1 MGCALRCLP
10 HCSSSLAPHCSSSLA
25 PTVGPPLPAPHTH
38 HTPRWPRT
46 RRGSISHRNLRESHT
61 PKLRSGRGGAFAAA
75 RVAATSPPALHLHI
89 DVLNQVF
96 TCEDDLFGSVAL
108 APYLEGGAE
117 SGQLVDVPLM
127 RAEGQLGGVLSCSWR
142 LVRSSELIDLWEPS
156 LMDTTAS

>member
-1 MGCALRCLP
+1 MPGIPDAGVEAHHDRDAAARRLRPDGALRGAL
-10 HCSSSLAPHCSSSLA
+10 S
-25 PTVGPPLPAPHTH
+25 
-38 HTPRWPRT
+38 TPRELQMFPRA
-46 RRGSISHRNLRESHT
+46 RRGSISHRNLRESHA

-75 RVAATSPPALHLHI
+75 RVAATAPPALHLHV